1 MVDQHMDRAARCLD
15 AGDPDVPPDQE
26 CVMND
31 MTEPD
36 LRGRLAVVTGAS
48 DGVGL
53 GLATRL
59 AHAGAELIL
68 PVRNM
73 VKGTTALELIR
84 TSVPGARIS
93 LRLLDLAS
101 LASVED
107 LADTLNAEGRPI
119 HLLVNNAGVMSP
131 PLRHTT
137 KDGYELQFGTNYLGH
152 VALTGRLMPSL
163 RAGQARVTTVTSSA
177 ARGSRINWA
186 DPQGVK
192 RYSPVRAY
200 GQSKL
205 ANLLFALE
213 LERRSASGG
222 WGLVSNAAHP
232 GTTLTN
238 LYAAGPNLGRARPA
252 PHATIMRR
260 LARWGVFVQ
269 SVDAGLRPLLYAAA
283 SPEAKGGRLYG
294 PDGWGQFTGSPTELA
309 LYKSARSQADASR
322 LWQLSERLT
331 GVTFAAV

>member
-1 MVDQHMDRAARCLD
+1 
-15 AGDPDVPPDQE
+15 
-26 CVMND
+26 

-36 LRGRLAVVTGAS
+36 LRGKLAVVTGAS

-73 VKGTTALELIR
+73 PKGTTALDLIR
-84 TSVPGARIS
+84 TSMPSAQVS
-93 LRLLDLAS
+93 LRFLDLAS
-101 LASVED
+101 LASVES
-107 LADTLNAEGRPI
+107 LADTLNSEGRPI
-119 HLLVNNAGVMSP
+119 HLLVNNAGVMAP
-131 PLRHTT
+131 PRRQTT
-137 KDGYELQFGTNYLGH
+137 EDGYELQFGTNYLGH

-177 ARGSRINWA
+177 ARGSRIDWDA
-186 DPQGVK
+186 PQAAQ

-213 LERRSASGG
+213 LDRRSTSNG
-222 WGLVSNAAHP
+222 WGIVSNAAHP

-252 PHATIMRR
+252 PYAAIMKR
-260 LARWGVFVQ
+260 LARWGMLVQ
-269 SVDAGLRPLLYAAA
+269 SVDAGLRPLLYAAT
-283 SPEAKGGRLYG
+283 SPDAKGGRLYG
-294 PDGWGQFTGSPTELA
+294 PDGWGEFTGWPKELA
-309 LYKSARSQADASR
+309 LYRSARSEVDASR

-331 GVTFAAV
+331 GVTFAAA